1 MLDVRGEKYRIE
13 SRIFRLRG
21 LGAAR
26 RAFNAIL
33 ANVRLRGMCVLA
45 DDVGFCAIKT
55 GGGGA
60 VLGSLVGMDVWGE
73 SCTFSVRVLP
83 LNNFVSSLPIW
94 ETEMRGRQRQ
104 R

>member
-1 MLDVRGEKYRIE
+1 MDFRGEKYRIE
-13 SRIFRLRG
+13 SRILRLRG

-60 VLGSLVGMDVWGE
+60 LLGSLVGMDRCVGE
-73 SCTFSVRVLP
+73 LDGFFPFSYESSRPTTSCRHYQF
-83 LNNFVSSLPIW
+83 
-94 ETEMRGRQRQ
+94 GRR